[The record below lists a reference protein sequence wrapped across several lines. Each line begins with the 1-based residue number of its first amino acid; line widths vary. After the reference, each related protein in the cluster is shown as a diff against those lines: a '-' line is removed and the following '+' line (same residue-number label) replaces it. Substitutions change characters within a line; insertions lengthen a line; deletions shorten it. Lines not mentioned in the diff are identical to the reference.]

1 MRKQIKVMHV
11 TLASVLLYWFHLL
24 LIVVHTETLS
34 LSLHSLGSFPVFAH
48 LSECPSNLW
57 SPVWAGD
64 KCMLQDYKCIP
75 DPPLSLWYNVRL
87 KSTWKFSIR
96 STVQTGNQEVDL
108 SPRLFS
114 SHEHRLVMHTWVRQK
129 VWSWMVQAY
138 FLIRNNRNCKKV
150 NSMFYLLLKIVC
162 RTL

>member
-1 MRKQIKVMHV
+1 MCV
-11 TLASVLLYWFHLL
+11 TLVSILLYWFHLL

-57 SPVWAGD
+57 SPVWAAY
-64 KCMLQDYKCIP
+64 KCMLQDYKCIL
-75 DPPLSLWYNVRL
+75 DPPLSAWYNVRL
-87 KSTWKFSIR
+87 KSAWKFSIR
-96 STVQTGNQEVDL
+96 SSVQTGNQEVAF

-114 SHEHRLVMHTWVRQK
+114 SHEYRLIIHTHGLGWRYDHE
-129 VWSWMVQAY
+129 WSV
-138 FLIRNNRNCKKV
+138 LISSFGIIEIYKRII
-150 NSMFYLLLKIVC
+150 SMFYVLLKVVC